1 LVNYLIFIIQQVTN
15 TSLEQSHAVI
25 PETIA
30 KSLMWIGYNLGMPQ
44 DQGMARFTT
53 GLANDVLSV
62 SELNRS
68 VKDLLEHRY
77 PLLWVKGEISNFI
90 LAKSGH
96 AYFVLKDAQAQL
108 RCAMFRNRRQNINW
122 QPRDGMQVEV
132 QGLVTLYENRGEFQM
147 VAETMR
153 QSGRGNLYEAFLRL
167 KEKLEKEGLFAE
179 KDTRPLP
186 FLPRT
191 IGIVTSAQGAALH
204 DVLTTLAR
212 RNPSAGVI
220 VYPTVVQGDGAGEK
234 IARAISLAAARRECD
249 VLIVC
254 RGGGS
259 VEDLWAFNDEEV
271 ARAIRA
277 CPMPV
282 ISGVGHETDFT
293 IADFAADVR
302 APTPTAAAEISSPQ
316 REALLDSVSV
326 LLATL
331 GRRMQREIDDRAQ
344 TVDQL
349 SRRLRH
355 PGQRLLERGLYLVQ
369 LEGRL
374 GRAAGQAI
382 EQQRWVLDSLM
393 QRLVQ
398 RTPRIPELSVQV
410 RLQTD
415 RNNAAIHARLARES
429 SRLDGLVSSLLHLA
443 PQRVLERGYSLVRD
457 GTGRVVRDAARLS
470 AGDTLEIR
478 FSKGGA
484 LARVESS
491 HD

>member
-1 LVNYLIFIIQQVTN
+1 
-15 TSLEQSHAVI
+15 
-25 PETIA
+25 
-30 KSLMWIGYNLGMPQ
+30 MWIGYNLQMPQ
-44 DQGMARFTT
+44 DQGLARRGPI
-53 GLANDVLSV
+53 GLAKDVLSV
-62 SELNRS
+62 SDLNRS

-77 PLLWVKGEISNFI
+77 PLLWVRGEISNFI

-108 RCAMFRNRRQNINW
+108 RCAMFRNRQQNLSW
-122 QPRDGMQVEV
+122 QPKDGMQVEV

-153 QSGRGNLYEAFLRL
+153 QSGLGNLYEAFLRL

-179 KDTRPLP
+179 KDKRPIP
-186 FLPRT
+186 FLPRS
-191 IGIVTSAQGAALH
+191 IGIVTSTHGAALH

-220 VYPTVVQGDGAGEK
+220 VYPTVVQGDGAGAK
-234 IARAISLAAARRECD
+234 IARAISQAAARRECD

-259 VEDLWAFNDEEV
+259 VEDLWAFNDEAV

-293 IADFAADVR
+293 IADFAADSR

-316 REALLDSVSV
+316 REVLLDNVSALLAMLV
-326 LLATL
+326 
-331 GRRMQREIDDRAQ
+331 RRMQREIDGRAQ

-349 SRRLRH
+349 SRRLQH
-355 PGQRLLERGLYLVQ
+355 PGQRLRERGVYLDQMV
-369 LEGRL
+369 GRL
-374 GRAAGQAI
+374 GRAGRHAI
-382 EQQRWVLDSLM
+382 EQHRWMLDSLA
-393 QRLVQ
+393 QRLLQ
-398 RTPRIPELSVQV
+398 QTPRIPELSAQV

-415 RNNAAIHARLARES
+415 RNDAAIRTKLAQES
-429 SRLDGLVSSLLHLA
+429 SRLDRLVSSLLHLA
-443 PQRVLERGYSLVRD
+443 PQRVLERGYSLIRD
-457 GTGRVVRDAARLS
+457 NTGRLVRDAARLS
-470 AGDTLEIR
+470 AGDTLEIS

-484 LARVESS
+484 IAKVESS